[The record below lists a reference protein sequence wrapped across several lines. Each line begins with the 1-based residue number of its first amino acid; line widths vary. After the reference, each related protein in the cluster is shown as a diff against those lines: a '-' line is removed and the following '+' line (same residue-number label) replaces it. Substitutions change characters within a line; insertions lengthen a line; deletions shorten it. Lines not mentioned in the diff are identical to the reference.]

1 MFFRR
6 NYMPI
11 PTNLK
16 YDVTDEWVRVEGN
29 VAVIGVSDY
38 AQDSLSDIVFFEA
51 VVSVGDEVTAKD
63 QIATLE
69 SVKAAAD
76 INAPVSGKVVAIN
89 EELGGAPETVNSDPY
104 GKGWMVKIE
113 MSNPADLNHLMDSA
127 TYEKYLAERS
137 H

>member
-1 MFFRR
+1 M
-6 NYMPI
+6 NI
-11 PTNLK
+11 PAELK
-16 YDVTDEWVRVEGN
+16 YTMTDEWIRLEGN
-29 VAVIGVSDY
+29 TAVVGVTDY

-51 VVSVGDEVTAKD
+51 VVSVGDQINVKN

-76 INAPVSGKVVAIN
+76 INAPVSGTVVEVN
-89 EELGGAPETVNSDPY
+89 ESLSSSPEIVNADPY

-113 MSNPADLNHLMDSA
+113 MSSVEEANSLMDASA
-127 TYEKYLAERS
+127 YEKYLSERS

>member
-1 MFFRR
+1 MTS
-6 NYMPI
+6 

-16 YDVTDEWVRVEGN
+16 YAVSDEWVMIEGN
-29 VAVIGVSDY
+29 VATVGVTDY

-51 VVSVGDEVTAKD
+51 VVSVGDTIQVKD

-76 INAPVSGKVVAIN
+76 INSPVSGKVIAVN
-89 EELGGAPETVNSDPY
+89 EDLGNAPETVNSDPY
-104 GKGWMVKIE
+104 GKGWMLKIE
-113 MSNPADLNHLMDSA
+113 MSNPSDLDHLMDA
-127 TYEKYLAERS
+127 DGYEKYLSERS

>member
-1 MFFRR
+1 
-6 NYMPI
+6 MPI